1 MSYDGYLL
9 KIGDYK
15 VPENK
20 YIKSDTYK
28 PYVIMQDIGDWT
40 DAHGK
45 LHRNVVDVKALKV
58 EFSTPPMTNTE
69 FETFMSNIRDN
80 YWTKRNVKRTSKRM
94 YRNVI
99 ITLNSGA
106 IWQILRHRYTTWKVT
121 SYCTTQSVVN
131 DPPKIV
137 RLFN

>member
-28 PYVIMQDIGDWT
+28 PYVIMQDIDDWT

-80 YWTKRNVKRTSKRM
+80 YVDKKKREANIKAYVPE
-94 YRNVI
+94 RNNYVEQRCYLAD
-99 ITLNSGA
+99 ITP
-106 IWQILRHRYTTWKVT
+106 QIHHMEGNKLLYNTISIKFVGG
-121 SYCTTQSVVN
+121 
-131 DPPKIV
+131 
-137 RLFN
+137 LA